1 MVKQCMALIDSQCSL
16 CNAAVTHCLCAV
28 GPFILCFFFFLMCSA
43 SGQVAWG
50 DSVKRVILNCTGVGG
65 SQNKIRIRRRHHS
78 QMIIQRHTSLDPVS
92 GLISSSLWPNPNRR
106 SHCSSTYQQWSRTW
120 ICFGFCD
127 CDNTA
132 DVREMYCIMKSG
144 IR

>member
-28 GPFILCFFFFLMCSA
+28 GLFILCFSFFFLMCSA
-43 SGQVAWG
+43 SGQVAWGG

-65 SQNKIRIRRRHHS
+65 SQNKIRTRRRHHS
-78 QMIIQRHTSLDPVS
+78 QMIIQRHTSLGPS

-106 SHCSSTYQQWSRTW
+106 SHCSGTYLQWSRTW
-120 ICFGFCD
+120 ICF

-132 DVREMYCIMKSG
+132 DVREMYCITKSG

>member
-1 MVKQCMALIDSQCSL
+1 MVKQCMALIDSHCSL

-28 GPFILCFFFFLMCSA
+28 GLFILCFSFFFSNVFGFR
-43 SGQVAWG
+43 SGRLGGG

-65 SQNKIRIRRRHHS
+65 SQNKIRTQRRHHS
-78 QMIIQRHTSLDPVS
+78 QMIIQRHTSLGPS

-106 SHCSSTYQQWSRTW
+106 SHCSGTYPQWSRTW
-120 ICFGFCD
+120 ICF

-132 DVREMYCIMKSG
+132 DVREMCCITKSG